1 MSIIKDELFGRIQ
14 VQFFDGI
21 IMDHDIFILRSN
33 SELFEKE
40 YKIIVIML
48 TINVVNVDIYVLD

>member
-14 VQFFDGI
+14 VQFFGGI